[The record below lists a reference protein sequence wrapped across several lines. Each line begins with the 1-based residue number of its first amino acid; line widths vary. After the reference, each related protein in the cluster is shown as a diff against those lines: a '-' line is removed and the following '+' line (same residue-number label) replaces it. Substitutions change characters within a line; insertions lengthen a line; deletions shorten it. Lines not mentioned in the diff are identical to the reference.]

1 MKTLIVYASKYGCT
15 KECAALLQERLQGDV
30 TITTV
35 AECRDGLEPFDRVV
49 VGGSVYMGKIQKS
62 ISRFFKKHERTLL
75 QKTLGLFAS
84 CYTPIDTEGYLQTLF
99 PENLLSHAVCAT
111 LVGGRMDYEKM
122 NFAYRKLFQSLKK
135 IEGFR
140 AEFVEPEIQ
149 MAEIQRLADVM
160 NG

>member
-15 KECAALLQERLQGDV
+15 KECANLLKDRLQGEV
-30 TITTV
+30 TVSTV
-35 AECRDGLEPFDRVV
+35 DDCRHDLRQFDAIL

-62 ISRFFKKHERTLL
+62 ITRFCKKNERVLL
-75 QKTLGLFAS
+75 QKKLGLFAS
-84 CYTPIDTEGYLQTLF
+84 CYTPIDTEGYLETLF
-99 PENLLSHAVCAT
+99 PQNLLTHAVYAT
-111 LVGGRMDYEKM
+111 LVGGKMDYDKM
-122 NFAYRKLFQSLKK
+122 NVAYRKLFQSLKK

-149 MAEIQRLADVM
+149 MTEIQRLADAM